1 MRHCYQAK
9 NDQHE
14 KNIKCFEIETKKV
27 VFMALLYSK
36 LYCFDCVKEGVGWSI
51 T

>member
-1 MRHCYQAK
+1 MRHCYQVK

-27 VFMALLYSK
+27 VFMALLHSK
-36 LYCFDCVKEGVGWSI
+36 LYCFACVKEGVVGSM